1 MSKSNTQ
8 NNFTQL
14 SQLSSKL
21 LGLQGIVDKI
31 KIGSVGTLNAGLI
44 AQLRR
49 IDCQQFAEDLTQE
62 VNHLIYSR
70 FNEEIDKIGDIMKEL
85 ENGND

>member
-44 AQLRR
+44 AQLNR
-49 IDCQQFAEDLTQE
+49 IDCQQLAIDLTQE

-85 ENGND
+85 ENGNN